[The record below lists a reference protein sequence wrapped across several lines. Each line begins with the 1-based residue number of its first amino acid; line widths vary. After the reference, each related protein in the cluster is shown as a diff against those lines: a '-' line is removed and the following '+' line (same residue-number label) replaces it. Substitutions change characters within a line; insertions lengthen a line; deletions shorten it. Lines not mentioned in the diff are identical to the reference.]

1 MRRLLGGR
9 LSRKFR
15 NTRHVASRTSDICAK
30 DMLRLR
36 RTRSSN
42 GRAWKQERAQKQ
54 GEVKWDVVALYDSL
68 CRTALLWAMEI
79 GLGAV
84 GESVSVVF
92 PESSFFSHRFVLTT
106 FIGVR

>member
-1 MRRLLGGR
+1 M
-9 LSRKFR
+9 
-15 NTRHVASRTSDICAK
+15 
-30 DMLRLR
+30 
-36 RTRSSN
+36 
-42 GRAWKQERAQKQ
+42 
-54 GEVKWDVVALYDSL
+54 KWDVVALCDSL
-68 CRTALLWAMEI
+68 SRTTLLWAMEI